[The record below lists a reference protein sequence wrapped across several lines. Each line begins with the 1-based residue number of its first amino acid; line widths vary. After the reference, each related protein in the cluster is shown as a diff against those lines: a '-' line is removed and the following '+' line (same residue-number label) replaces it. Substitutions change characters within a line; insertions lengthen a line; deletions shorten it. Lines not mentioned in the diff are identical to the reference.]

1 MAARGGGPLPDLDTL
16 FATSSSAAAT
26 ANGGAN
32 VGRAPASNG
41 SGAPANGPRGDLDD
55 SFLRGGNASNGGKN
69 DTMRGILDLVNKL
82 QRACA
87 MAGDV
92 RGGSAPGKTDMPSL
106 WDALPSM
113 VVVGGQSSG
122 KSSVLESIVGRDF
135 LPRGSGIVTRRPL
148 VLQLVYSGGD
158 SDGGGEEY
166 GEFSHMLGK
175 KFTDYAQIRNEI
187 DNETNRSL
195 GGGKAISPIPIN
207 LTITSPNVPN
217 LTLVDMPGL
226 TKIPIAGQPPSI
238 VRDIEDMARKFIEP
252 ENVIILAVSPANADL
267 ATSDAIRLASAVD
280 PYGERTLGVLT
291 KIDIMDRGTDATA
304 ILEGETFALKN
315 GWVGVVNRS
324 QHDINSNM
332 TMENARRQEME
343 FFRSNPSYS
352 GLKNVGTEFLAE
364 KCATYLQKA
373 VSRQLP
379 VIQDFLDTS
388 ISKLS
393 TDLEE
398 MGGAIE
404 GTRGSMLH
412 KILGMCSDFE
422 KKFVKALESGKGG
435 GENILNVF
443 EVKLKRGIRSLPVT
457 TQGIYS
463 AEKVSRIILESDGYQ
478 PHLIAPEQGYRKL
491 INQGLE
497 MAKAPALAAVEEVHV
512 ILRAIIEN
520 AIKDS
525 PVLGRFQNL
534 RDDVRST
541 SLKALDDLRSESR
554 RMVQTLVAME
564 GSYLTAS
571 YFKKILQDSQR
582 DPGAP
587 PPPGVQNDPNRERI
601 QEFERIGG
609 QVASYVQHVLQVL
622 ETTIPKAIV
631 HCQIIKAKQNLL
643 EQLEQRLADK
653 EVSSLSTLLSED
665 EAVMMRRKAISRRL
679 SLLIESKAEV
689 SKVL

>member
-1 MAARGGGPLPDLDTL
+1 
-16 FATSSSAAAT
+16 
-26 ANGGAN
+26 
-32 VGRAPASNG
+32 
-41 SGAPANGPRGDLDD
+41 
-55 SFLRGGNASNGGKN
+55 
-69 DTMRGILDLVNKL
+69 MRGVLNLVNKL

-87 MAGDV
+87 VAGDV
-92 RGGSAPGKTDMPSL
+92 RGGGGANDLPSL

-158 SDGGGEEY
+158 GEEF
-166 GEFSHMLGK
+166 GEFQHMLGR
-175 KFTDYAQIRNEI
+175 KFTDYDAIRNEI
-187 DNETNRSL
+187 ENETNRSL

-226 TKIPIAGQPPSI
+226 TKIPIAGQPASI
-238 VRDIEDMARKFIEP
+238 VKDIEDMARKYIEP
-252 ENVIILAVSPANADL
+252 KNVIILAVSPANADL
-267 ATSDAIRLASAVD
+267 ATSDAIRLATAVD

-304 ILEGETFALKN
+304 VLQVRMSECMSLYSSSYRFMCALWSFCLAHQCLALLVCSEIDKGTHVCVCVYMCVCVVWIPSRPWTLTDMQGETFVLKN

-332 TMENARRQEME
+332 SMENARRQEMD
-343 FFRSNPSYS
+343 FFKSNPLYS
-352 GLKNVGTEFLAE
+352 GLSNVGTAFLAD
-364 KCATYLQKA
+364 KCALYLQRA

-379 VIQDFLDTS
+379 IIQDFLDRS
-388 ISKLS
+388 ISTLN
-393 TDLEE
+393 EE
-398 MGGAIE
+398 LDAMGGMIE

-422 KKFVKALESGKGG
+422 KKFVRSLESGKGG

-457 TQGIYS
+457 TQGIFS
-463 AEKVSRIILESDGYQ
+463 AEKVSRIVLESDGYQ

-491 INQGLE
+491 IEQGLE
-497 MAKAPALAAVEEVHV
+497 LAKAPALAAVEEVHV

-520 AIKDS
+520 AIRES
-525 PVLGRFQNL
+525 PALGRFTNL
-534 RDDVRST
+534 RDAVKAT
-541 SLKALDDLRSESR
+541 SLKALDELRSDSR
-554 RMVQTLVAME
+554 KMVETLVAME
-564 GSYLTAS
+564 ASYLTAS
-571 YFKKILQDSQR
+571 YFKKIIQESSSN
-582 DPGAP
+582 AP
-587 PPPGVQNDPNRERI
+587 PPSAGTNERI
-601 QEFERIGG
+601 QEFQRIGS
-609 QVASYVQHVLQVL
+609 QVAAYVQHVLQVL

-631 HCQIIKAKQNLL
+631 HCQIIKAKENLL
-643 EQLEQRLADK
+643 ERLEQDLADK
-653 EVSSLSTLLSED
+653 EMSSLTGLLSED
-665 EAVMMRRKAISRRL
+665 EAVMKRRHALTKRL
-679 SLLIESKAEV
+679 NLLIESKADV
-689 SKVL
+689 SMVL